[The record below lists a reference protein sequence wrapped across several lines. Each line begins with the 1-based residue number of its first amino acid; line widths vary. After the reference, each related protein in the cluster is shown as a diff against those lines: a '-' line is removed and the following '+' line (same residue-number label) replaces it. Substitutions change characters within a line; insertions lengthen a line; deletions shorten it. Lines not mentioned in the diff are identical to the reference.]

1 MVRIFEIKDKDNKI
15 IYLTDE
21 QWKHIIT
28 RHSDVNIEE
37 MKETIL
43 NPLIIKQD
51 KIDRFLLYYY
61 RFNKLKR
68 SYLMVAVK
76 YLNDEGFI
84 ITGFYTK
91 HIRK

>member
-21 QWKHIIT
+21 QWKHITT
-28 RHSDVNIEE
+28 RHSDVNIEGV
-37 MKETIL
+37 KETVL

-84 ITGFYTK
+84 ITGFYTR